1 MFSGPNT
8 TTRIRIEIFS
18 GPNTTLP
25 CFGNPPHGFSYLRY
39 PVNTERNSLYD
50 CIEGVDR
57 VDWDLGQS
65 LFTRRVGE
73 LLVALYFLFG
83 QSYLIYNFLELI
95 DSSHVIKG
103 KGSCIY
109 SCGRVK
115 TRSFCKRLE

>member
-1 MFSGPNT
+1 M
-8 TTRIRIEIFS
+8 RV
-18 GPNTTLP
+18 
-25 CFGNPPHGFSYLRY
+25 

-57 VDWDLGQS
+57 VDWDRDLGQS

-83 QSYLIYNFLELI
+83 QSYLIYNFLELKGN
-95 DSSHVIKG
+95 VIKG

-109 SCGRVK
+109 YCGRVK
-115 TRSFCKRLE
+115 TRSFRKRLE